1 MKNVQTDKDSI
12 TIISAGA
19 VIEGKLTS
27 NGNIRIDGIINGN
40 IDAHGN
46 ITVGEHGEIN
56 GEVKGKTITL
66 GGKVFGSINASEKV
80 LLEAKSILK
89 GDLITKILVVEEG
102 AVFDGTSKMNPIL
115 SKNDVS
121 SNSELFKK

>member
-1 MKNVQTDKDSI
+1 LKNVQTDKDSI